1 MIEFQFSKYAQ
12 KQLMGLDKGLQLRIE
27 SKLKM
32 LKNHPDIFS
41 ILVLMQDSDY
51 STHRLRIGNYRLL
64 IKLQIQQKD
73 YLHFII
79 LKIGHRKDVYQ

>member
-1 MIEFQFSKYAQ
+1 MSF
-12 KQLMGLDKGLQLRIE
+12 DKELRLRIGN
-27 SKLKM
+27 KLKM

-41 ILVLMQDSDY
+41 ILVLMQDSDH

-73 YLHFII
+73 YLHFIV
-79 LKIGHRKDVYQ
+79 LKIGHRKDIYQ